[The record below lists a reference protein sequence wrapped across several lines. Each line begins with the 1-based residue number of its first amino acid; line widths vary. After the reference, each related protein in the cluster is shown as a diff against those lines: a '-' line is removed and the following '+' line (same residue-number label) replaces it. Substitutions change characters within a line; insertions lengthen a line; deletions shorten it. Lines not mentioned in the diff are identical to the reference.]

1 MATLY
6 PLKFTPILKEK
17 IWGGNKIETILK
29 HNISP
34 LKNCGE
40 SWEISGI
47 VDDESVVANGFLAE
61 NNLNELMEI
70 YLTDLVGE
78 KNYEKYGLGF
88 PLLIKFI
95 DAQDNL
101 SVQVHPDDDFAQ
113 EKFGQNGKTEMWH
126 VIQADEGSGLY
137 VGFNQKITAQQ
148 YMDAVENGTLEDYL
162 KFYPVKSGDTF
173 MIPAGTVHAIGKGV
187 LLAEIQQPS
196 DITFRIYDWNR
207 VDEQGNSREL
217 HTEEAFDAIHS
228 EENLADFQVHYER
241 EKNKTV
247 TLVHSPYFN
256 TNLLEMDMQ
265 VDKSFVQLDSFV
277 IYMCLEGSAFLVS
290 GDSKEKLETGEVVL
304 IPAEID
310 QLQIIPD
317 PKAKLL
323 EVYCS

>member
-1 MATLY
+1 MSALY

-17 IWGGNKIETILK
+17 IWGGNKIETCLK
-29 HNISP
+29 HSHMP
-34 LKNCGE
+34 NCGE

-47 VDDESVVANGFLAE
+47 VNDESVVSNGFLAE

-70 YLTDLVGE
+70 YLTDMVGE

-101 SVQVHPDDDFAQ
+101 SVQVHPDDTLAQ
-113 EKFGQNGKTEMWH
+113 EKYGQNGKTEMWH
-126 VIQADEGSGLY
+126 VIQADEGAGLY
-137 VGFNQKITAQQ
+137 VGFNQKVTEQQ
-148 YMDAVENGTLEDYL
+148 YVSAVENGTLELLL
-162 KFYPVKSGDTF
+162 KFYPVKEGDTF

-196 DITFRIYDWNR
+196 DITFRIFDWNR
-207 VDEQGNSREL
+207 VDENGKGREL
-217 HTEEAFDAIHS
+217 HTEEALESIHF
-228 EENLADFQVHYER
+228 EENVGDFQVHYTP

-247 TLVHSPYFN
+247 TLVHSPFFN
-256 TNLLEMDMQ
+256 TNLLDMDMQ
-265 VDKSFVQLDSFV
+265 VEKSFGHLDTFV
-277 IYMCLEGSAFLVS
+277 IYMCLEGSALLVS
-290 GDSKEKLETGEVVL
+290 GDSKEHLGTGEVVL
-304 IPAEID
+304 VPAEVD
-310 QLQIIPD
+310 HMTIIPD

>member
-1 MATLY
+1 
-6 PLKFTPILKEK
+6 
-17 IWGGNKIETILK
+17 
-29 HNISP
+29 
-34 LKNCGE
+34 
-40 SWEISGI
+40 
-47 VDDESVVANGFLAE
+47 
-61 NNLNELMEI
+61 
-70 YLTDLVGE
+70 
-78 KNYEKYGLGF
+78 
-88 PLLIKFI
+88 
-95 DAQDNL
+95 
-101 SVQVHPDDDFAQ
+101 
-113 EKFGQNGKTEMWH
+113 
-126 VIQADEGSGLY
+126 
-137 VGFNQKITAQQ
+137 
-148 YMDAVENGTLEDYL
+148 
-162 KFYPVKSGDTF
+162 

-207 VDEQGNSREL
+207 VDDKGNSREL

-228 EENLADFQVHYER
+228 EENLADFQVHYEH
-241 EKNKTV
+241 EMNKTV

-290 GDSKEKLETGEVVL
+290 GDSKERLETGEVVL

>member
-6 PLKFTPILKEK
+6 PLKFTPVLKEK

-29 HNISP
+29 HKISP

-101 SVQVHPDDDFAQ
+101 SVQVHPDDAFAQ
-113 EKFGQNGKTEMWH
+113 EHYDQNGKTEMWH
-126 VIQADEGSGLY
+126 VIQADEGAGLY

-148 YMDAVENGTLEDYL
+148 YLAAVENGTLENYL
-162 KFYPVKSGDTF
+162 KFYPVKPGDTF

-207 VDEQGNSREL
+207 VDDNGNRREL
-217 HTEEAFDAIHS
+217 HTEEAFEAIHS
-228 EENLADFQVHYER
+228 EKNLDDFQVHYQHEP
-241 EKNKTV
+241 NKTV

-265 VDKSFVQLDSFV
+265 VQKSFVNLDSFV
-277 IYMCLEGSAFLVS
+277 IYICLEGSAFLVS
-290 GDSKEKLETGEVVL
+290 DGFKERLGTGEVVL
-304 IPAEID
+304 VPAEID
-310 QLQIIPD
+310 QMQIIPD